1 MCFLYYHRSDQ
12 FFYMV
17 NLQLIY
23 EIVIIDAHTQHNQ
36 HYLQW
41 IQLYVLHNNNSDIE
55 QSDPLL
61 ITYSVTY

>member
-36 HYLQW
+36 HYLQ
-41 IQLYVLHNNNSDIE
+41 
-55 QSDPLL
+55 
-61 ITYSVTY
+61 